1 MVGDGSRRSPLA
13 LAITGHVCK
22 TTKSNLASHG
32 GRHKCNFDRR
42 LHVAAV
48 LFTELVNFVLVYRL
62 PEYKKNV
69 ADIEKENEALEG
81 LKAKLD
87 GASLTQKDKI
97 KKSIRKSKA
106 KVKEYNQ
113 KMFGIK
119 FKSTL
124 MSVLTTVAVFAVL
137 SSAYEGEVI

>member
-1 MVGDGSRRSPLA
+1 M
-13 LAITGHVCK
+13 
-22 TTKSNLASHG
+22 
-32 GRHKCNFDRR
+32 
-42 LHVAAV
+42 
-48 LFTELVNFVLVYRL
+48 YRL

-106 KVKEYNQ
+106 KVR
-113 KMFGIK
+113 
-119 FKSTL
+119 
-124 MSVLTTVAVFAVL
+124 V
-137 SSAYEGEVI
+137 

>member
-1 MVGDGSRRSPLA
+1 M
-13 LAITGHVCK
+13 
-22 TTKSNLASHG
+22 
-32 GRHKCNFDRR
+32 
-42 LHVAAV
+42 
-48 LFTELVNFVLVYRL
+48 YRL

-106 KVKEYNQ
+106 KVKSI
-113 KMFGIK
+113 IK
-119 FKSTL
+119 KCLGSSL
-124 MSVLTTVAVFAVL
+124 KAHSCQCSPLPVLLCCLVPTRAR
-137 SSAYEGEVI
+137 